1 MNNQDQITTLNAFTS
16 FLDEEIKH
24 SIELYEKYGED
35 RPPKEV
41 QEKQKDAYINAMADM
56 IFHNPSVLLKTVSQD
71 ESKEPYHYVIEMK
84 DGEDL
89 HIAVIYTDESRIE
102 KNASYIQM
110 PFVDVLNMIVNV
122 PEFKAVTINPT
133 EKHKHFIFQ
142 ETIEEFL
149 PFSNIEFIGL

>member
-16 FLDEEIKH
+16 FLDEEIKR

-110 PFVDVLNMIVNV
+110 PFIDVLNMIVNV